1 MVAVT
6 PDIPGQDKLPLSVS
20 RPVAVED
27 LPWRPTPF
35 PGIDQRILFR
45 DEQRGLMT
53 ALVRMQPGSKLPL
66 HEHMDIEQTYV
77 LDGSLADDEGNE
89 ITAGDFIWRPQGHR
103 HVAWS
108 PKGALLI
115 GIFLQPNKFIEP
127 AE

>member
-6 PDIPGQDKLPLSVS
+6 PDIQGQEKLPLSVS
-20 RPVAVED
+20 RPVAVEE

-89 ITAGDFIWRPQGHR
+89 ITAGDFIWRPQGHQ

-115 GIFLQPNKFIEP
+115 AIVLQPNRFIEP
-127 AE
+127 A